1 MLTQIISNRAK
12 KFIRNAFELSVLKP
26 ENSNGKKKS
35 NHTTNHYTTKDY
47 TTKLSNG
54 VLWFCIWICKPM
66 T

>member
-35 NHTTNHYTTKDY
+35 NHYTTKNY

-54 VLWFCIWICKPM
+54 VLWFCTWICKPM